1 MSALKSLFKELKL
14 QASSILKSIFP
25 ELNNM
30 GWWALARLL
39 GLTIGISW
47 LIVTMVSLGFQGI
60 LENLYYAIV
69 MIIMI
74 IWTLLYCF
82 GAYILFFVMW
92 GGASYIVSS
101 LTRFFEQYLGM
112 QPDSW
117 ISVVWAFISLWPFG
131 LGVFLAIGMGV
142 MFPLME
148 FGLLLIEALSLENNL
163 ASASPSYDSLG
174 FFPLYFLPDI
184 F

>member
-82 GAYILFFVMW
+82 GSLFLVLIGYPATF
-92 GGASYIVSS
+92 YIVSS
-101 LTRFFEQYLGM
+101 LNRFFEQYLGM

-117 ISVVWAFISLWPFG
+117 ISDVWKLSLIPPFAFSVYVAILFG
-131 LGVFLAIGMGV
+131 M
-142 MFPLME
+142 MWPLME